1 MVLLRSQLKAAARSI
16 YNTYLS
22 DSAPY
27 SVNID
32 DTAKTEE
39 KDLEQPTPDMFN
51 KAQTQVCLSTLPFYP
66 YIVGVLADCV
76 PLFPALFQIFKLMKM
91 DSYRRFVR
99 SPLYHKCTLASA
111 EGKLSPQLSTEHVRM
126 GSWEDVA
133 TRSQSLNEKKVE

>member
-1 MVLLRSQLKAAARSI
+1 MELFCSQLKAGARSI

-51 KAQTQVCLSTLPFYP
+51 KAQAQVCL
-66 YIVGVLADCV
+66 
-76 PLFPALFQIFKLMKM
+76 K
-91 DSYRRFVR
+91 
-99 SPLYHKCTLASA
+99 HTLA
-111 EGKLSPQLSTEHVRM
+111 V
-126 GSWEDVA
+126 
-133 TRSQSLNEKKVE
+133 